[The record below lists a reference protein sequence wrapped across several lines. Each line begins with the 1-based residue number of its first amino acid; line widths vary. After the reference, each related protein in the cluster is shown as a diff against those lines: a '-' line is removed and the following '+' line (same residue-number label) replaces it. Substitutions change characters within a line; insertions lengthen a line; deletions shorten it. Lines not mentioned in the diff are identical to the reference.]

1 MPFLFVA
8 GPFAFLFGVV
18 AVETGLDI
26 PQSVGMSLVVIAGA
40 AQFTAVQLLSEAA
53 PIWVAMAAALAVNLR
68 MAMYS
73 ASLQPH
79 LGSAPLWQRVIVSYL
94 NFDISYALGIA
105 HFDERPERPVNQK
118 SCLLSR
124 NDRVDGTVLGDWDLD
139 RRGSGRGAA
148 RKRLDRLCDADPV
161 PGNRGAD
168 AQDACP
174 SCSRRVVGDRS
185 NAPVLAAD
193 GHRPLDRRR
202 DCDGSG
208 CGNREKARSVS
219 HSATEIW
226 AIIAVLGV
234 GTFLIRFSFLGLVGG
249 RRMPGWLLRHLRY
262 TPVAVLPGL
271 VAPLVAW
278 PDAVGGNTDPVRLAA
293 AIANAG
299 RRLPGERTSF
309 GAHWPVQRLLK
320 FSTGCSESLPG

>member
-1 MPFLFVA
+1 MSLATGKSAFLEGLISGVPFLFVA

-118 SCLLSR
+118 
-124 NDRVDGTVLGDWDLD
+124 V
-139 RRGSGRGAA
+139 AY
-148 RKRLDRLCDADPV
+148 
-161 PGNRGAD
+161 
-168 AQDACP
+168 
-174 SCSRRVVGDRS
+174 
-185 NAPVLAAD
+185 
-193 GHRPLDRRR
+193 
-202 DCDGSG
+202 
-208 CGNREKARSVS
+208 
-219 HSATEIW
+219 
-226 AIIAVLGV
+226 
-234 GTFLIRFSFLGLVGG
+234 FLGTIAL
-249 RRMPGWLLRHLRY
+249 
-262 TPVAVLPGL
+262 T
-271 VAPLVAW
+271 APFWVIGTLIGA
-278 PDAVGGNTDPVRLAA
+278 AVGGALPDNALIDFAMPILFLAIVGPMLKTLAHLAAAVSSAFAAMLLFWLPTGIGLLIAA
-293 AIANAG
+293 AIAMAVGAEIERRRG
-299 RRLPGERTSF
+299 R
-309 GAHWPVQRLLK
+309 
-320 FSTGCSESLPG
+320 